1 MVKNMNDK
9 KQITTTELIQEPF
22 FREKVKANLE
32 SLLKTRRN
40 RPEPKAGFKYSRDW
54 YDRMSEKGVLNA
66 DYFLTHID
74 DIWHKR
80 SKLNAETRNIILAV
94 CNVSVEDY
102 IRQTQAEE
110 KDFKDKHKSK
120 ANE

>member
-1 MVKNMNDK
+1 MENK
-9 KQITTTELIQEPF
+9 KQITTTELIQIPF
-22 FREKVKANLE
+22 FRERVKKNLE
-32 SLLKTRRN
+32 ILELKRLA

-54 YDRMSEKGVLNA
+54 YNRMSDNGQLSA

-80 SKLNAETRNIILAV
+80 SKLNAETRNIILLV

-102 IRQTQAEE
+102 ISNLQEQPKEE
-110 KDFKDKHKSK
+110 SK
-120 ANE
+120 